1 MSIREGKKNLHQLPA
16 RAANGISFIIEEGE
30 EGEKPVVTVSS
41 YIPAP
46 VTRIGFLKGMIQV
59 PDDFDTMG
67 RAETQD
73 LFGSRP
79 SAKAFLS

>member
-1 MSIREGKKNLHQLPA
+1 MGQMSIREEKKNLHQLPA
-16 RAANGISFIIEEGE
+16 RAANGISFIIEEG
-30 EGEKPVVTVSS
+30 GKSVVTVSS
-41 YIPAP
+41 YIPAS

-73 LFGSRP
+73 LFLGGGE
-79 SAKAFLS
+79 

>member
-1 MSIREGKKNLHQLPA
+1 MKQMSIRGEKKNLHQLPA

-30 EGEKPVVTVSS
+30 EGEEGERPVVTVSF

-59 PDDFDTMG
+59 PEDFDTMG
-67 RAETQD
+67 RVETQD
-73 LFGSRP
+73 LFLEEGE
-79 SAKAFLS
+79 